1 MNCALTLALISE
13 TQQGN
18 IGEDWKYHLSVKAF
32 EDDLN
37 GEASISVPKHTLP
50 SGQIREPFGS
60 PAPVTVFSG
69 ECQTGLLVR
78 MQLTA
83 TEVDLFVNDVGKVEK
98 ELRIAC
104 PGPSAGKVTKE
115 VDLAAGVR
123 ESPHLLPKKTAV
135 FTVRVRLTLACG

>member
-1 MNCALTLALISE
+1 MTCTLTMALISE
-13 TQQGN
+13 AQEGN
-18 IGEDWKYHLSVKAF
+18 IGEDWTYSLAAKVF
-32 EDDLN
+32 DGDLD
-37 GEASISVPKHTLP
+37 GEASISVPKHNLP
-50 SGQIREPFGS
+50 SGVVREPHGR
-60 PAPVTVFSG
+60 PAPVTLFSG

-98 ELRIAC
+98 EVRIAC
-104 PGPSAGKVTKE
+104 PGPSAGKATKE